1 MRILFIDW
9 NSFGNEDI
17 IYHLKK
23 AGHKIVYIPFS
34 NENNTRDNEQLQGEI
49 IEKISSCLPIDFIFS
64 FNYYPIVSQA
74 AMISNVKYVSW
85 VYDSPFIQLYTFSL
99 ENPCNYVFLFDKAVY
114 LELVKKG
121 FETVYYLPLAANVE
135 RYDSLPYVPSKIKRY
150 HSSISFVGSLYS
162 EKKNQLYNR
171 LETVSNYTKGFLEA
185 LISCQKRI
193 YGEFLLEKC
202 LTEKVLTDMI
212 LSYPV
217 TPSPDGFENVSWT
230 YAHYFLARKTT
241 EIERQEILS
250 MLSQQ
255 YSIALYTKEPSP
267 FLPQVDN
274 RGEIDYYTQMPF
286 VFKNSKINL
295 NITLRSIQTGIPLRA
310 MDIMGCGGF
319 LLTNFQADFLDF
331 FQPDIDF
338 VYYEDYEDLI
348 EKTNYYLTHEK
359 ERLQMAKKGYEKVKQ
374 YHNYPVRI
382 EEIIHCVNS

>member
-1 MRILFIDW
+1 
-9 NSFGNEDI
+9 
-17 IYHLKK
+17 
-23 AGHKIVYIPFS
+23 
-34 NENNTRDNEQLQGEI
+34 
-49 IEKISSCLPIDFIFS
+49 
-64 FNYYPIVSQA
+64 
-74 AMISNVKYVSW
+74 
-85 VYDSPFIQLYTFSL
+85 
-99 ENPCNYVFLFDKAVY
+99 
-114 LELVKKG
+114 
-121 FETVYYLPLAANVE
+121 
-135 RYDSLPYVPSKIKRY
+135 
-150 HSSISFVGSLYS
+150 
-162 EKKNQLYNR
+162 
-171 LETVSNYTKGFLEA
+171 
-185 LISCQKRI
+185 
-193 YGEFLLEKC
+193 
-202 LTEKVLTDMI
+202 
-212 LSYPV
+212 
-217 TPSPDGFENVSWT
+217 
-230 YAHYFLARKTT
+230 
-241 EIERQEILS
+241 

-359 ERLQMAKKGYEKVKQ
+359 ERLQIAKKGYEKVKQ